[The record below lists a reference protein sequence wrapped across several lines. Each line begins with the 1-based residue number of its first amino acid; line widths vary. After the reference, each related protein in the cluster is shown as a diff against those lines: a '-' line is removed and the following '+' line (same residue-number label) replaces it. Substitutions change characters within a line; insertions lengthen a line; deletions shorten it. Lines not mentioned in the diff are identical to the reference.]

1 MRQIDEKSNRKTIS
15 PRGGGCFR
23 TSVALGFIAFL
34 GAAHILI
41 RTGMYGVVYHDVADA
56 HIADAKA
63 FAAGQIFEETA
74 SERVLLWFPPLFTAI
89 MSLYRLLGVEPSDIG
104 RYVNVI
110 SFGLIII
117 VVSHWLHRL
126 IRFRFV
132 MIGSALTIA
141 VSYPLTRVSSQLFS
155 DTLFVLMALLALINL
170 ESFLSGRKVGKVK
183 SGFWLLTVFSAL
195 AFLTRYLGVTVI
207 FIGVLFI
214 LMHRGTSTSTKWK
227 QAALYG
233 VVSSLP
239 TALWMTRNWIFN
251 GNITGRERKCT
262 IGQSLGE
269 SLSQL
274 GESLSR
280 LGDHLHL
287 WIFVRH
293 GLGWLDICLWAA
305 ALLAGFEAVK
315 ALTINVR
322 SERRRLFQKTGSLLD
337 IKERSVL
344 PFTAFA
350 IVYLVVLLVVAPY
363 TTCEPPT
370 APRYL
375 LPIYVP
381 AVMTAAV
388 WLERFLLKTYSI
400 SGISV
405 YKNSDSWGINY
416 LKTSGPVATIRWIII
431 GLILAILLTS
441 FTRNIVLYTNIL
453 TTYNPTGYQF

>member
-1 MRQIDEKSNRKTIS
+1 MKPNR
-15 PRGGGCFR
+15 FR
-23 TSVALGFIAFL
+23 SVSGWSTALGLIAFL
-34 GAAHILI
+34 GSAHILI
-41 RTGMYGVVYHDVADA
+41 RTSIYGVEYHNDGGVYIFDA
-56 HIADAKA
+56 ELLANGK
-63 FAAGQIFEETA
+63 IFQ
-74 SERVLLWFPPLFTAI
+74 SDGLLWFPPLFAAVL
-89 MSLYRLLGVEPSDIG
+89 SLYRLLGVEPSDVGQYLNI
-104 RYVNVI
+104 V
-110 SFGLIII
+110 SFGLIVL
-117 VVSHWLHRL
+117 VVGHWLQHLIKVRL
-126 IRFRFV
+126 IV
-132 MIGSALTIA
+132 ILTTITIIT
-141 VSYPLTRVSSQLFS
+141 SYPLVRISSQLLS
-155 DTLFVLMALLALINL
+155 ETLFVLITLFALIKLNL
-170 ESFLSGRKVGKVK
+170 FLRWKIK
-183 SGFWLLTVFSAL
+183 SEFWLLIIFSAL
-195 AFLTRYLGVTVI
+195 AFLTRYIGVTVI
-207 FIGVLFI
+207 LTGVLLI
-214 LMHRGTSTSTKWK
+214 LTNRGTPTSIKWK
-227 QAALYG
+227 QAAIYS
-233 VVSSLP
+233 VASSLP
-239 TALWMTRNWIFN
+239 AALWMTRNWIVN
-251 GNITGRERKCT
+251 GSLTAREVECVSN
-262 IGQSLGE
+262 QPLWNSLT
-269 SLSQL
+269 QF
-274 GESLSR
+274 
-280 LGDHLHL
+280 GDHLHL

-322 SERRRLFQKTGSLLD
+322 SERRGLFQKIGSLLD

-381 AVMTAAV
+381 VVMTAAV